1 MALARLFFTSIV
13 VAGLATPGISRA
25 QDPSPAPGPRATMP
39 ADQPEGSMTA
49 EAERIHDSIEVLT
62 ELNSTPENG
71 IPQHLLE
78 RAEAIIVI
86 PSLVKG
92 GFIVGA
98 KHGKGV
104 VSVRDRATNSWSA
117 PAFINMT
124 GGSIGWQ
131 IGLQAVDLVLLV
143 MNKNGVDQLLEDR
156 FTIGGAL
163 SVAAGPV
170 GRNAEAAAN
179 AQMNAGILA
188 YSRSKGLFAGAT
200 LEGAKLGDDDSDN
213 ERFYGAP
220 STIRQI
226 TSARFA
232 PVTLPPAAQTWKV
245 ALARV
250 TGGTVK

>member
-1 MALARLFFTSIV
+1 MTGVV
-13 VAGLATPGISRA
+13 VAGLVAPTVSWA
-25 QDPSPAPGPRATMP
+25 QDPSPTPAPRSTVP
-39 ADQPEGSMTA
+39 ADSPDTA
-49 EAERIHDSIEVLT
+49 MSDEAKRIHDAIEDLT
-62 ELNSTPENG
+62 ELNNTPENG
-71 IPQHLLE
+71 IPRTLLE

-92 GFIVGA
+92 GFIIGG

-104 VSVRDRATNSWSA
+104 VSIRDRATNSWSA

-131 IGLQAVDLVLLV
+131 IGVESVDLVLLV
-143 MNKNGVDQLLEDR
+143 MNEDGIDQLLEDQ

-170 GRNAEAAAN
+170 GRNAEASAN

-200 LEGAKLGDDDSDN
+200 LEGAKLDDDDSDN
-213 ERFYGAP
+213 EKFYGKP
-220 STIRQI
+220 MTIRAI
-226 TSARFA
+226 TAPTFASSA
-232 PVTLPPAAQTWKV
+232 LPPAAQAWRV
-245 ALARV
+245 SLARL
-250 TGGTVK
+250 TAATVK